1 MVSAR
6 FGIVLAVASIG
17 HATGDD
23 FTANWMGQVGGLL
36 AQQSLLDLTLPGTHD
51 TMTYDLSKAVANGGI
66 DDYPTLAG
74 LLSEFGSLGEIGDYI
89 RKQAEGQSLSITQ
102 QLDAGIRFLDFRIMH
117 TNGDWYSLH
126 LVRSNRKA
134 LEYLQEVRAWLD
146 AHPSEV
152 IVMWLSKH
160 GSVCKS
166 GNDQYPGVSKADKQN
181 FWQQIQDVFSGL
193 LVDTSQ
199 SSLNSTPLSD
209 LLARSHRVAVFAEDF
224 QEFTGGSTTLATDG
238 CKVDNQLPMSSVD
251 HLDTK
256 HDVDFFAGIKDIRA
270 KDKADGKFFLMSMA
284 NSPPG
289 EQMTDALK
297 IKYLPGDTDL
307 IPTCAAAFNIP
318 NMTGWCPETL
328 LDVGQLTAYYRQQ
341 TLEAAFQAG
350 HTFPNAIYIDA
361 VGDDGVIRTG
371 LKRLNAGDQP
381 VCNIYRWSSCS
392 TSQPKCDDG
401 WLANGDK
408 VHWNCYDY
416 KGDKH
421 GFCGLAWQDHYK
433 CCRQAD
439 AEHATDAYGYVDTL
453 VAYNVRSA
461 CASGHGLSQDDCES
475 TMKMLEERRARN
487 PVKIWSDPLN
497 GRLEGWPAISR
508 EQVFVV

>member
-6 FGIVLAVASIG
+6 FVSVVGAACIPRAA
-17 HATGDD
+17 GDD
-23 FTANWMGQVGGLL
+23 FTANWMGRVGGLL
-36 AQQSLLDLTLPGTHD
+36 AKQSLLDLTLPGTHD
-51 TMTYDLSKAVANGGI
+51 TMTYDLSTAISNAGI

-74 LLSEFGSLGEIGDYI
+74 LLSEFGSLGEIGEYM
-89 RKQAEGQSLSITQ
+89 RKQATTQALSITQ
-102 QLDAGIRFLDFRIMH
+102 QLDAGIRFLDFRVMH

-134 LEYLQEVRAWLD
+134 LEYLQEVRTWLD

-160 GSVCKS
+160 GSQCNT
-166 GNDQYPGVSKADKQN
+166 GNDQYPGVSADEKQK

-209 LLARSHRVAVFAEDF
+209 LVSRGHRVAVFATDF
-224 QEFTGGSTTLATDG
+224 QEFTGGTTLATDG
-238 CKVDNQLPMSSVD
+238 CMVDNRLAMASVD
-251 HLDTK
+251 GLDTK
-256 HDVDFFAGIKDIRA
+256 HDIDYFAGIKDILA
-270 KDKADGKFFLMSMA
+270 KDKADGKFFLLSMA

-297 IKYLPGDTDL
+297 IEYLPGETDL
-307 IPTCAAAFNIP
+307 IPQCAATFNIP
-318 NMTGWCPETL
+318 DMTGWCPETL

-341 TLEAAFQAG
+341 TLEAAYQAG
-350 HTFPNAIYIDA
+350 HSFPNAIYIDA

-371 LKRLNAGDQP
+371 TKRLNAGDEP
-381 VCNIYRWSSCS
+381 VCNIYKWSSCQ
-392 TSQPKCDDG
+392 TSQPECDDG
-401 WLANGDK
+401 WVANGYK
-408 VHWNCYDY
+408 VHFNCYDY
-416 KGDKH
+416 DGNKH
-421 GFCGLAWQDHYK
+421 GFCGWAWQDHYK

-461 CASGHGLSQDDCES
+461 CAGNGLSQDDCAS
-475 TMKMLEERRARN
+475 TMAMLEERRARN
-487 PVKIWSDPLN
+487 PVKTWSDPLN
-497 GRLEGWPAISR
+497 GRLQGWPAVSDG
-508 EQVFVV
+508 QAYVV